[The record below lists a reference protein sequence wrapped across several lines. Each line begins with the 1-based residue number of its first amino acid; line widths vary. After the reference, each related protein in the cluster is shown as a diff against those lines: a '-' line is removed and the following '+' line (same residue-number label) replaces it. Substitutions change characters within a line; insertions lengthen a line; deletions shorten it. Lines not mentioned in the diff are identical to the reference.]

1 MENFSNFFNNSLQ
14 RELDVWE
21 LVEQANDNI
30 YDILMGKIT
39 VKELLNKSI
48 DVPLLVDPTEEIIS
62 DSTKSEILDGMIDY
76 YVEKEEYEKCSKL
89 LILKNKL
96 C

>member
-14 RELDVWE
+14 RELDDWE
-21 LVEQANDNI
+21 LVEQANDNT

-62 DSTKSEILDGMIDY
+62 DSTK
-76 YVEKEEYEKCSKL
+76 
-89 LILKNKL
+89 
-96 C
+96 